1 MSDAPNDPIAAIQ
14 AELRAFARERDWEH
28 YHTPRNLA
36 ALIAS
41 EAGELLALYR
51 WGEKPAN
58 GDLAAVRD
66 EVADV
71 FLAVLRFAD
80 VTGID
85 LANAAHT
92 KMASNADKYPA
103 GRTQPDPP
111 DCKD

>member
-1 MSDAPNDPIAAIQ
+1 MNDDTISSLQ
-14 AELRAFARERDWEH
+14 AELRAFARDRDWER

-51 WGEKPAN
+51 WGEEPAH
-58 GDLAAVRD
+58 GDKQAVHH
-66 EVADV
+66 ELADV

-85 LANAAHT
+85 LVETARDKILLNAN
-92 KMASNADKYPA
+92 KYPP
-103 GRTQPDPP
+103 GRSGPDFLPGG
-111 DCKD
+111 KA

>member
-1 MSDAPNDPIAAIQ
+1 MPDDPIAVIQ
-14 AELRAFARERDWEH
+14 KELRQFARERDWER

-51 WGEKPAN
+51 WGERPIDDD
-58 GDLAAVRD
+58 GEAVRQ
-66 EVADV
+66 ELADV

-85 LANAAHT
+85 LPDAGLAKIATNA
-92 KMASNADKYPA
+92 KKYPP
-103 GRTQPDPP
+103 GRSAPDPI
-111 DCKD
+111 